1 MNPNLSIPYQ
11 LIRFLVLCLMRVAC
25 FALNEKFRVWC
36 VLWPHELFIRAQKE
50 RAEVRG
56 NRLLLLCH
64 SHTCLYPTSLAV
76 QGMGVSRLMK
86 RNHFRIIAEI
96 LETAKDGA
104 KKTRIMYRCNL
115 SYRQT
120 KKLVSHLLETELL
133 TVGSSY
139 HTTEKGLQ
147 FLKAYQTL
155 ELLLNTR
162 N

>member
-1 MNPNLSIPYQ
+1 L
-11 LIRFLVLCLMRVAC
+11 LDKELKVL
-25 FALNEKFRVWC
+25 
-36 VLWPHELFIRAQKE
+36 
-50 RAEVRG
+50 
-56 NRLLLLCH
+56 RLLKR
-64 SHTCLYPTSLAV
+64 SH
-76 QGMGVSRLMK
+76 
-86 RNHFRIIAEI
+86 FEIIAEI

-120 KKLVSHLLETELL
+120 NKLLDHLLETELL
-133 TVGSSY
+133 TIGNSY

-147 FLKAYQTL
+147 LLEAYHTL

>member
-1 MNPNLSIPYQ
+1 MNNN
-11 LIRFLVLCLMRVAC
+11 FLLDS
-25 FALNEKFRVWC
+25 
-36 VLWPHELFIRAQKE
+36 ELK
-50 RAEVRG
+50 
-56 NRLLLLCH
+56 
-64 SHTCLYPTSLAV
+64 
-76 QGMGVSRLMK
+76 VSGLMK
-86 RNHFRIIAEI
+86 RRLFEIIAEI

-120 KKLVSHLLETELL
+120 KKLVSHLLETGLL
-133 TVGSSY
+133 REGNSY

-147 FLKAYQTL
+147 FLKHYHTL

>member
-1 MNPNLSIPYQ
+1 MHACRCFKVKDIGQKRKNLQSD
-11 LIRFLVLCLMRVAC
+11 LCTLRNGEDYAKPFVA
-25 FALNEKFRVWC
+25 V
-36 VLWPHELFIRAQKE
+36 VSQ
-50 RAEVRG
+50 
-56 NRLLLLCH
+56 
-64 SHTCLYPTSLAV
+64 SHTFITNASLLDKELKVLRA
-76 QGMGVSRLMK
+76 MK
-86 RNHFRIIAEI
+86 RNRFEIIADI

-120 KKLVSHLLETELL
+120 KKLVSHLLETGLL

-147 FLKAYQTL
+147 FLKAYHTL

>member
-1 MNPNLSIPYQ
+1 
-11 LIRFLVLCLMRVAC
+11 
-25 FALNEKFRVWC
+25 
-36 VLWPHELFIRAQKE
+36 
-50 RAEVRG
+50 
-56 NRLLLLCH
+56 
-64 SHTCLYPTSLAV
+64 
-76 QGMGVSRLMK
+76 MK
-86 RNHFRIIAEI
+86 RNHFHIIAEI

-147 FLKAYQTL
+147 FLKAYQAL